1 MASDLVDQM
10 DKLSDAEQQRL
21 RPIVPALRGLSAL
34 QKSHT
39 SSLSGRAV
47 VSAPSR
53 LRRAASLPFLPSI
66 QSVRRSMAGLLSSRR
81 ASRSG
86 EGVDLPE
93 ARGPGGELPELG
105 RRVLRQTAGSIKAP
119 RLEDAAA
126 EEGLHAQHGELC
138 RSRPPRNQELENVA
152 DALIREVYQES
163 TSLELRRDIQAAC
176 PEVDWLA
183 ECILQC
189 PLPAHWRKVWRP
201 RKDGCLREPV
211 YVGPGGIFS
220 DTPPQLSHFVSLAWC
235 VIWARLRP
243 TCAKQMAKQLGDKTK
258 DLGRKVRSL
267 RECWTGPLLDPAS
280 HEEFFYCGATGIR
293 VSQNP
298 CQELNFVLRC
308 AEQLQSSGAFPVM
321 PCGVPEEERTRRDTA
336 ESQGA
341 EVSKSRES
349 PGPVCKEATRPV
361 QQLRSRSTGALC
373 KSVSIDVDA
382 VRGCAAKCLQKPQAV
397 GDGRALPLRFCPPTR
412 QFQVKRQQLER
423 LDQLCSDLAGAQA
436 KAALLMGRR
445 AAALPPTLP
454 KR

>member
-1 MASDLVDQM
+1 ME
-10 DKLSDAEQQRL
+10 KLSDAEQQRL

-34 QKSHT
+34 QRGHT
-39 SSLSGRAV
+39 SSPSGRGLAT
-47 VSAPSR
+47 APSR

-86 EGVDLPE
+86 EGADIRE
-93 ARGPGGELPELG
+93 ARGSGGELPELG
-105 RRVLRQTAGSIKAP
+105 RHVVRQTGGSIKAP

-126 EEGLHAQHGELC
+126 EEGPHARRDEICL
-138 RSRPPRNQELENVA
+138 SRLPRHQELEYVT
-152 DALIREVYQES
+152 DALVREVYQEPLS
-163 TSLELRRDIQAAC
+163 RELRRDIQAAC

-189 PLPAHWRKVWRP
+189 PLPANWRKVWRP
-201 RKDGCLREPV
+201 CKDACMREPV
-211 YVGPGGIFS
+211 YVGPEGIFS

-235 VIWARLRP
+235 IIWARLRP
-243 TCAKQMAKQLGDKTK
+243 TCAKQMAKQLGDKTR

-280 HEEFFYCGATGIR
+280 HEEFFYCGAAGIR

-308 AEQLQSSGAFPVM
+308 AEQLQSSGAFPIM
-321 PCGVPEEERTRRDTA
+321 PFGVAEEENTRQDIA
-336 ESQGA
+336 ESQAGRA
-341 EVSKSRES
+341 EVSKSRGS
-349 PGPVCKEATRPV
+349 RGPVCEEATRPV
-361 QQLRSRSTGALC
+361 QQLRSRSTGADC
-373 KSVSIDVDA
+373 KSVSVDVDA

-397 GDGRALPLRFCPPTR
+397 GAGRALPLRFCPPTR
-412 QFQVKRQQLER
+412 QFQVERQQTDR

-436 KAALLMGRR
+436 KAALLMRRR
-445 AAALPPTLP
+445 AAVLPPALP

>member
-1 MASDLVDQM
+1 M

-39 SSLSGRAV
+39 SSLSGRAL

-81 ASRSG
+81 SSRSG
-86 EGVDLPE
+86 DGVDLRE

-105 RRVLRQTAGSIKAP
+105 RRVLRQTGGSIKAP

-126 EEGLHAQHGELC
+126 EEGPHAQRGELC
-138 RSRPPRNQELENVA
+138 RNRLPHNQELEHVA
-152 DALIREVYQES
+152 DALVREVYQGS
-163 TSLELRRDIQAAC
+163 ISLELRRDIQAAC
-176 PEVDWLA
+176 AEVGWLA

-189 PLPAHWRKVWRP
+189 PLPANWRKVWRP

-211 YVGPGGIFS
+211 YVGPEGIFS

-243 TCAKQMAKQLGDKTK
+243 TCAEQMAKHLGSKTK

-321 PCGVPEEERTRRDTA
+321 PCGVPEEDSTRRDTA

-341 EVSKSRES
+341 EA
-349 PGPVCKEATRPV
+349 VCKEATRPV

-373 KSVSIDVDA
+373 KSVSMDVDA
-382 VRGCAAKCLQKPQAV
+382 VRGCAKCLQKPQVRAV

-412 QFQVKRQQLER
+412 QFQVERQQVER
-423 LDQLCSDLAGAQA
+423 LDQLCASAQIQCFCHEVVLHSSVSRTDLMSRYI
-436 KAALLMGRR
+436 LRWIGR
-445 AAALPPTLP
+445 
-454 KR
+454 

>member
-1 MASDLVDQM
+1 M
-10 DKLSDAEQQRL
+10 DKLSDAEQPRL
-21 RPIVPALRGLSAL
+21 RPIVPALRGLSSL
-34 QKSHT
+34 QRSHT
-39 SSLSGRAV
+39 SSPSGRGL

-86 EGVDLPE
+86 QGADLRE

-105 RRVLRQTAGSIKAP
+105 VRVVRQTGGSVKAP

-126 EEGLHAQHGELC
+126 EEELC
-138 RSRPPRNQELENVA
+138 LSRLPRQQELEYVA
-152 DALIREVYQES
+152 DALVREVYQEPLS
-163 TSLELRRDIQAAC
+163 RELRRDVQAAC

-189 PLPAHWRKVWRP
+189 PLPAKWRKVWRP
-201 RKDGCLREPV
+201 CKNACLREPV
-211 YVGPGGIFS
+211 YVGPEGIFS
-220 DTPPQLSHFVSLAWC
+220 DAPPQLSHFVSLAWC

-243 TCAKQMAKQLGDKTK
+243 TCAKQMAKQLGDKNR

-308 AEQLQSSGAFPVM
+308 AEQLQSSGAFPIM
-321 PCGVPEEERTRRDTA
+321 PCGVAEESTRRDIA
-336 ESQGA
+336 ESQA
-341 EVSKSRES
+341 EVSKPRGSR
-349 PGPVCKEATRPV
+349 GPVCEEATRPV
-361 QQLRSRSTGALC
+361 QQLRSRSTGADC

-382 VRGCAAKCLQKPQAV
+382 VRGCAAKCLQKPQEAV
-397 GDGRALPLRFCPPTR
+397 GAGRALPLRFCPPTR
-412 QFQVKRQQLER
+412 QFQVARQQAER

-445 AAALPPTLP
+445 AAVLPPALPQ
-454 KR
+454 R